1 MSGVISTI
9 GSFFGGGGDAPGGLI
24 SAATA
29 PAPSVTPSAPVIR
42 AGDSGGRRKARFRH
56 SQRKGKRQRIGSFSL
71 ASRGR
76 RKLGGAGGDTL
87 GGPTLS

>member
-9 GSFFGGGGDAPGGLI
+9 GSFFGGGGDTSQAAVAAPV
-24 SAATA
+24 A
-29 PAPSVTPSAPVIR
+29 APSVTPSAPVIR